1 MWKIYQCIFVTSIA
15 IYVVIIPAYSVAL
28 YTLHIH
34 NKLSICIYIL
44 YMHLRPIRILKN
56 EMERNSNPAKL
67 GKLMTLSDLSKR

>member
-15 IYVVIIPAYSVAL
+15 IYVVIIPAYSVNVAL

-67 GKLMTLSDLSKR
+67 R